1 MSEWT
6 TEDYE
11 RQEELDEMD
20 ALREAHTKLKDA
32 VTELLTK
39 SPLLKGCPHEGSIT
53 GELIKKVLEA
63 ME

>member
-1 MSEWT
+1 MKVMSEAT
-6 TEDYE
+6 LFAEVE
-11 RQEELDEMD
+11 K
-20 ALREAHTKLKDA
+20 LREQHTKLKDA

-53 GELIKKVLEA
+53 GALVKKVLEV